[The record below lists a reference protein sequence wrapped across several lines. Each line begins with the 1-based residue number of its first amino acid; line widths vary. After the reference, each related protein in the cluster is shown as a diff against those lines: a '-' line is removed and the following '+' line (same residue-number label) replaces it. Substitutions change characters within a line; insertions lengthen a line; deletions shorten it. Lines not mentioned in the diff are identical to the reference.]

1 MADQA
6 NKGSSTSTPS
16 STSPKPA
23 GQATQGSTSS
33 MQKPSQP
40 YSGTSQPGSGNSSSN
55 TGQSSAGQSSS
66 GSSSGSSSAQGMADK
81 AASAGRDL
89 KSTATDLANSSA
101 DAIKSQAAGLMDAAK
116 SAASQAGERLQ
127 KEVDTRKGAGA
138 QYIGNLA
145 DTLKR
150 AAREFDADLPIAGTY
165 IRKAA
170 AQVETV
176 SDTIENGNIND
187 LVRSAQSFARR
198 QPTAFLG
205 LAVLAGFGAIRFLKS
220 SASSDD
226 SDGEG
231 SSQNSYSNEN
241 RPGARPGM
249 NRYSSTA
256 DNRGYRDEFT
266 K

>member
-1 MADQA
+1 MADQF
-6 NKGSSTSTPS
+6 KGSTSSGS

-23 GQATQGSTSS
+23 GQAQAAQG
-33 MQKPSQP
+33 
-40 YSGTSQPGSGNSSSN
+40 
-55 TGQSSAGQSSS
+55 
-66 GSSSGSSSAQGMADK
+66 GSSSAQKPGQQYSSGSQSSPTTGANSNSSGTGSASTQGIADK
-81 AASAGRDL
+81 ALSAGRDL

-101 DAIKSQAAGLMDAAK
+101 DAIKSQAAGFVDAAK

-145 DTLKR
+145 EALKR
-150 AAREFDADLPIAGTY
+150 AANEFDSELPIAATY

-170 AQVETV
+170 SQVENV
-176 SDTIENGNIND
+176 SDTIEDGNIND
-187 LVRSAQSFARR
+187 LVRGAQSFARR

-220 SASSDD
+220 SAAAASD
-226 SDGEG
+226 EG
-231 SSQNSYSNEN
+231 SNEASSSQNSYASG
-241 RPGARPGM
+241 GASGSRAGT
-249 NRYSSTA
+249 NRYASTS
-256 DNRGYRDEFT
+256 DNRGYRDEFS